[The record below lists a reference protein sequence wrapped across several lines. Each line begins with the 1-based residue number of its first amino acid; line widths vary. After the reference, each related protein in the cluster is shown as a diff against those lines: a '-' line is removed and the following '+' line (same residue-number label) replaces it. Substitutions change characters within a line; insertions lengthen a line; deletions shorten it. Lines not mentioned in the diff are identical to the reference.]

1 MPGKEQEQSLATGL
15 EQKETELKH
24 LETWDLRKRGLAMHN
39 ALLAFSYV
47 LINLLFSL
55 VDQSCLTLL

>member
-15 EQKETELKH
+15 EQKETELMH
-24 LETWDLRKRGLAMHN
+24 LETWDLRKRGLDMHN

-47 LINLLFSL
+47 LINLLL
-55 VDQSCLTLL
+55 V